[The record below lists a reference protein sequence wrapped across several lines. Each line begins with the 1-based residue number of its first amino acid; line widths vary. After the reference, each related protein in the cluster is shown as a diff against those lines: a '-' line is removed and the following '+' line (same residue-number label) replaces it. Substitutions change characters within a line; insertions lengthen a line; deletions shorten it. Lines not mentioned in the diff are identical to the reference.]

1 MIDEAAMKKINEL
14 SELYEQRWGKEVD
27 LLSLPSVI
35 NRQDRLAVILERI
48 VDTGESVIVGYQKL
62 FGNKE

>member
-27 LLSLPSVI
+27 ILALPSVI
-35 NRQDRLAVILERI
+35 NRQDRLAQILERI

-62 FGNKE
+62 FSNKE